1 MQLVVPS
8 AVSAAVS
15 AAIDDLA
22 VGLCHLLA
30 ILAHLAG
37 DHLLFYF
44 LNLNCSHSFS
54 FFFLKVNIKDWFSRP
69 GFRLWRLLSLPWRSL
84 SETASRCQR
93 NGFSLQAT
101 SLLAPS
107 DNLSLSLTMQS
118 YEKKRCK
125 PNNLCKSFW
134 IFSIRHIHLL
144 RTRRSHA
151 VTQSHLLFSISSK
164 KISY

>member
-15 AAIDDLA
+15 AVIDDLA

-54 FFFLKVNIKDWFSRP
+54 FFFL
-69 GFRLWRLLSLPWRSL
+69 RLILKIGSLVQGSDCGAL
-84 SETASRCQR
+84 CRCPD
-93 NGFSLQAT
+93 GL
-101 SLLAPS
+101 
-107 DNLSLSLTMQS
+107 
-118 YEKKRCK
+118 
-125 PNNLCKSFW
+125 
-134 IFSIRHIHLL
+134 
-144 RTRRSHA
+144 
-151 VTQSHLLFSISSK
+151 
-164 KISY
+164 